1 MIYFKKMREYHE
13 LKSANE
19 SLRRR
24 IMQEHEYDL
33 DLAIEIEQAFF
44 AILTKFREGGN
55 KNV

>member
-1 MIYFKKMREYHE
+1 MLYFKKMREYHE

-55 KNV
+55 RNV